1 VQQHKTLTQD
11 TTEYCYPNGPVP
23 RIIRF
28 FRADDPFDSGEV
40 FVLTERKRWLL
51 GRADGAAPEQVSLP
65 RILIRSDAI
74 MSASHA
80 LLSVGERG
88 WMLGDAGS
96 KNGTFVNGIRLREPV
111 LLRDGDILECGQS
124 FFIYRDRQ
132 AEVAYRARSS
142 DHSGHFAIP
151 PLNYQ
156 MGPVLPWVDSDSN
169 LVIVGDAGSGKE
181 VVARAIH
188 ALSGRSGP
196 FVVCNCAESFE
207 LSEMPAAG
215 GGTLFLDEIGE
226 LSLSMQGKLLQGLD
240 DDASGASS
248 DGCGFRLISASLYD
262 PAACARSRQ
271 FREDL
276 LARLGRICGL
286 PPLREHK
293 EELGHLIRFMVAR
306 RLGERLQHAR
316 SNPPISF
323 TLKAARALVYYD
335 WPYNIRELRQCL
347 EIALAS
353 ALSAE
358 TIDGYCTIELAHLPI
373 AVREAH
379 IGVGAR
385 ARSPAQEVPVAAEL
399 ARSEVPQRA
408 LLDEELLRAL
418 EEARGNRSR
427 AARMLG
433 VSERTVFRRLRRLR
447 ER

>member
-1 VQQHKTLTQD
+1 MQQHKTLTQE
-11 TTEYCYPNGPVP
+11 TTEYCNPNGPVP
-23 RIIRF
+23 RITRF

-40 FVLTERKRWLL
+40 FVLTERKRWLV
-51 GRADGAAPEQVSLP
+51 GRGDGAAQDQASLP
-65 RILIRSDAI
+65 RILIRSDAV

-88 WMLGDAGS
+88 WMLADAGS
-96 KNGTFVNGIRLREPV
+96 KNGTFVNGIRLRESV

-132 AEVAYRARSS
+132 SDGAYRARGS
-142 DHSGHFAIP
+142 DRSVHIAIP

-156 MGPVLPWVDSDSN
+156 IGSVLPWAESDAN
-169 LVIVGDAGSGKE
+169 LIIVGDAGSGKE

-188 ALSGRSGP
+188 TLRGRPGP
-196 FVVCNCAESFE
+196 FVVWNCAESSE
-207 LSEMPAAG
+207 LAEMRAAH

-226 LSLSMQGKLLQGLD
+226 LSWSMQGKLLQALD
-240 DDASGASS
+240 ADASAGIQHGS
-248 DGCGFRLISASLYD
+248 GLRLISASLYD
-262 PAACARSRQ
+262 PEAYARSGQ

-293 EELGHLIRFMVAR
+293 EELGHLIRFTVAR
-306 RLGERLQHAR
+306 RLGERLQQAR
-316 SNPPISF
+316 TNPPISF

-358 TIDGYCTIELAHLPI
+358 TTDGYCTIELAHLPI

-379 IGVGAR
+379 IGVGSR
-385 ARSPAQEVPVAAEL
+385 TRSTAPEAPTTAEL

-418 EEARGNRSR
+418 EEARGNRSQ
-427 AARMLG
+427 AARKLG